1 MNQIKLSNII
11 IRYESIDQFSFY
23 MFAFAS
29 AFASSASTIVLH
41 PSLTFTQ

>member
-23 MFAFAS
+23 VFAFAS
-29 AFASSASTIVLH
+29 TIDPH
-41 PSLTFTQ
+41 PSHAFTQ